1 MLLGRTGAATAPP
14 QWSTPII
21 CFTRRHVRKPR
32 AAACR
37 WTAAASVAEQPP
49 SPAAMMAAP
58 DDGGCV
64 GNGGAT
70 SVAAEVTTAAREP
83 KCCWHMSLNCGHV
96 T

>member
-1 MLLGRTGAATAPP
+1 
-14 QWSTPII
+14 
-21 CFTRRHVRKPR
+21 V
-32 AAACR
+32 
-37 WTAAASVAEQPP
+37 SVAEQPP

-70 SVAAEVTTAAREP
+70 SVAAEVATAAREP
-83 KCCWHMSLNCGHV
+83 KRCWHMSLNCGHV